1 MILIDKYAYDSKL
14 ARISPKAKLIYT
26 MFPLLLCISLNS
38 FVVSAATILVMA
50 VTTVGVGKI
59 KLSAY
64 FKLLFIPFG
73 FLMVGTITILINRFD
88 LNHVYLLGVRIG
100 KYVYG
105 IDRVTLTNSLK
116 LVLNALGGVSCM
128 YCLSLSTPMS
138 DLFQVLRQT
147 KLPDVIVTLMELIYR
162 YIFVLLDEIGRMN
175 VAKNSRLGNCNFRTS
190 LKSTSE
196 LISMLFIRAYNRS
209 DRVYAALESRGYNGQ
224 FVTLDDE
231 YLNGKKMYMLSIL
244 LCLLL
249 LSAGLAERL
258 LL

>member
-14 ARISPKAKLIYT
+14 ARVSPKVKLIYT
-26 MFPLLLCISLNS
+26 MFPLIICISLNS
-38 FVVSAATILVMA
+38 FIVSIVTIIAMA

-59 KLSAY
+59 KFSAY
-64 FKLLFIPFG
+64 LKLLFIPIG

-88 LNHVYLLGVRIG
+88 LNHIYLLGVKIG
-100 KYVYG
+100 KYAYG

-128 YCLSLSTPMS
+128 YCLSLSTTMA

-147 KLPDVIVTLMELIYR
+147 RLPAVIVTLMELIYR

-175 VAKNSRLGNCNFRTS
+175 VAKNSRLGNCSFRTS

-196 LISMLFIRAYNRS
+196 LIGMLFIRAYNRS

-224 FVTLDDE
+224 FITLDEE
-231 YLNGKKMYMLSIL
+231 YINSKKMNMLSIL

-249 LSAGLAERL
+249 LCAGLAERSL
-258 LL
+258 L

>member
-14 ARISPKAKLIYT
+14 ARVSPKVKLIYT
-26 MFPLLLCISLNS
+26 MFPLIICISLNS
-38 FVVSAATILVMA
+38 FIVSIVTIIAMA

-59 KLSAY
+59 KFSAY
-64 FKLLFIPFG
+64 LKLLFIPIG

-88 LNHVYLLGVRIG
+88 LNHIYLLGVKIG
-100 KYVYG
+100 KYAYG

-128 YCLSLSTPMS
+128 YCLSLSTTMA

-147 KLPDVIVTLMELIYR
+147 RLPAVIVTLMELIYR
-162 YIFVLLDEIGRMN
+162 YIFVLLDEIGSMN
-175 VAKNSRLGNCNFRTS
+175 VAKNSSLGNCSFRTS

-196 LISMLFIRAYNRS
+196 LIGMLFIRAYNRS

-224 FVTLDDE
+224 FITLDEE
-231 YLNGKKMYMLSIL
+231 YINSKKMNMLSIL

-249 LSAGLAERL
+249 LCAGLAERSL
-258 LL
+258 L